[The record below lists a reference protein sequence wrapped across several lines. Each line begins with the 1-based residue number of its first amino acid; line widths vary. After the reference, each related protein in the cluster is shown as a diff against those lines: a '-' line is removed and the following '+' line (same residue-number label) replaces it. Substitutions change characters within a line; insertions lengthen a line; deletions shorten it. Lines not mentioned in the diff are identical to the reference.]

1 MTTKQ
6 FFAFLLPVA
15 VMGFMATACSDN
27 SNDPDNSTTP
37 PTGGSTINPADYFGM
52 WRIDTVKVN
61 GVLQGPPHK
70 VIDIISASQLVFDG
84 NDTRSYSIV
93 GDIITIEDA
102 TGISFKVIDSSPAV
116 PHLLAVF
123 ADQTPSQD
131 LYLARIPDVQGTQVI
146 LSEAA
151 ILGTWKL
158 EYNMIEDYNGGS
170 LTPTFISKQTDKGV
184 TTWKFEAN
192 GVATCSNTVNIAGG
206 GSPESGWWV
215 IKNGKFEYGTGTQPV
230 DSDLNPYD
238 AYVTDKSIKLS
249 KTTVWP
255 TVTCKDYYFFSKVQ

>member
-1 MTTKQ
+1 MQKNLYFSCTNAFFSLSLHPILLNNPNNLNFICMEDLKNAVQQEAEKQ
-6 FFAFLLPVA
+6 LKEAQQKAEEQQAAAKKMMEEQTQNVGKAVVKGMALSA
-15 VMGFMATACSDN
+15 VMLVGRKIISFFLGKMGKVGLIAVAIVLCTTAYSDN
-27 SNDPDNSTTP
+27 SNDPDNNTTP
-37 PTGGSTINPADYFGM
+37 TQTGSTINPADYFGM
-52 WRIDTVKVN
+52 WRIDSVKVN

-131 LYLARIPDVQGTQVI
+131 LYLARIPDVQGTPVA

-151 ILGTWKL
+151 ILGT
-158 EYNMIEDYNGGS
+158 
-170 LTPTFISKQTDKGV
+170 
-184 TTWKFEAN
+184 
-192 GVATCSNTVNIAGG
+192 
-206 GSPESGWWV
+206 
-215 IKNGKFEYGTGTQPV
+215 
-230 DSDLNPYD
+230 
-238 AYVTDKSIKLS
+238 
-249 KTTVWP
+249 
-255 TVTCKDYYFFSKVQ
+255 